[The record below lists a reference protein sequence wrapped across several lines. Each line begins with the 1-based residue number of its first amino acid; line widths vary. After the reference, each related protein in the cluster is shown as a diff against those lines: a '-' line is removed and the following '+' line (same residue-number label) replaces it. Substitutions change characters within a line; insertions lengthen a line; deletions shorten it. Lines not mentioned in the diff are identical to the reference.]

1 MGSYFNKSS
10 LLENNYSIDLLF
22 RIDKKKFYPKFV
34 VLVYLL
40 KHNKEISI
48 RAYKITII

>member
-1 MGSYFNKSS
+1 MGKHFNTSS
-10 LLENNYSIDLLF
+10 LLENNYNIISLF
-22 RIDKKKFYPKFV
+22 RIDKKNSIQNLLF
-34 VLVYLL
+34 LVYLP